1 MEYTKKQVEKA
12 GFDLISYEINSNPD
26 LLSKTMSVL
35 TDWRDSHISALD
47 EAEKFLKEKVEKADN
62 KAFIAKRIKRTESII
77 KKLKRFNKMSLKN
90 MQDIGGIRVVLA
102 NNGKVNQ
109 LFNSLCKDGE
119 FLNGMGNLKFKNY
132 IKEPKEDG
140 YRSVHIIGK
149 FKNNIGEEKNIEVQL
164 RTQLQHC
171 WATSLEIIDLFTHQN
186 LKLNE
191 GKPEWHLFF
200 RLVSNQFEIIEN
212 LRGFKV
218 NNQSVLIKEYID
230 FIKDEKNIKFMREV
244 VQIHNF
250 VTKPLAGSAYSIE
263 ELFKNYA
270 ESLHSIDK
278 VILQGKA
285 KQGYVLLRL
294 NVFTGNLNAEYFEKS
309 EYPEASKQYSL
320 YETTLAANKSWV
332 VALVSSNAVGGIR
345 EAYPNYFADSKVFW
359 GYISLI
365 KQAAF
370 IGYYTNQTRNKAS

>member
-1 MEYTKKQVEKA
+1 MRYTKKQVEKA
-12 GFDLISYEINSNPD
+12 GFDLISYEINSDTD
-26 LLSKTMSVL
+26 LFHQTMNVL

-47 EAEKFLKEKVEKADN
+47 EAEKFLKAKVEKADN

-109 LFNSLCKDGE
+109 LFNLLCKE
-119 FLNGMGNLKFKNY
+119 NVFLSEIGGLKFKNY

-140 YRSVHIIGK
+140 YRSIHIIGR
-149 FKNNIGEEKNIEVQL
+149 FKNNVGEDKNIEVQL

-186 LKLNE
+186 LKLNQ

-200 RLVSNQFEIIEN
+200 KLVSNQFEIIEN
-212 LRGFKV
+212 LRGFKT
-218 NNQSVLIKEYID
+218 NSQNVLIKEYID
-230 FIKDEKNIKFMREV
+230 FVKHKDNIKIMDEAV
-244 VQIHNF
+244 KIHNF
-250 VTKPLAGSAYSIE
+250 VTQPLAGSKYSIE
-263 ELFKNYA
+263 ELFQDYA
-270 ESLHSIDK
+270 QSLHSIDK

-294 NVFTGNLNAEYFEKS
+294 NVLTGNLDTEYFEKS
-309 EYPEASKQYSL
+309 EYAEASNKYSL
-320 YETTLAANKSWV
+320 YETTLAENKSWV

-359 GYISLI
+359 SYISLI

-370 IGYYTNQTRNKAS
+370 VGYYTNQARNKAS